1 MKKEKITICLIAA
14 VLFITAGQGFGW
26 TQFNNGGTQDVNYQ
40 LNDDVWVDYYQAPF
54 MQTIVNLLKGGNIPS
69 PYTLQGFNNS
79 RINISGGTINYLQIY
94 NSSQVTM
101 SSGTVNYL
109 QTYNSSQVTM
119 SGGTVN
125 YLQTYGS
132 SQVTMSG
139 GTVNDMQTNDSS
151 HVTMSGGQVSKNFS
165 ASGSSQITIS
175 GGTIGGGF
183 LLGTSAN
190 SSATLIIHGSNF
202 AIDGRPVS
210 SGKIISIISI
220 FGGGCEN
227 EPHRRLTGTLAN
239 GDIIN
244 SQVKIGYD
252 AKIFLVRD

>member
-40 LNDDVWVDYYQAPF
+40 LNDDVWVDYYQASF

-101 SSGTVNYL
+101 SSGTVNDL
-109 QTYNSSQVTM
+109 QTYGSSQVTI

-125 YLQTYGS
+125 GMQTYGS

-139 GTVNDMQTNDSS
+139 GTVNGMQTNDSS
-151 HVTMSGGQVSKNFS
+151 R
-165 ASGSSQITIS
+165 ITIS
-175 GGTIGGGF
+175 GGTIGGRF
-183 LLGTSAN
+183 LLGISAN
-190 SSATLIIHGSNF
+190 SSAILIIHGSNF

-210 SGKIISIISI
+210 PGKIISIISI

-227 EPHRRLTGTLAN
+227 EPHRLLTGTLAN

>member
-40 LNDDVWVDYYQAPF
+40 LNDDVWVDYYQASF

-101 SSGTVNYL
+101 SSGTVNDL
-109 QTYNSSQVTM
+109 
-119 SGGTVN
+119 
-125 YLQTYGS
+125 
-132 SQVTMSG
+132 
-139 GTVNDMQTNDSS
+139 QTNDSS
-151 HVTMSGGQVSKNFS
+151 R
-165 ASGSSQITIS
+165 ITIS
-175 GGTIGGGF
+175 GGTIGGRF
-183 LLGTSAN
+183 LLGISAN
-190 SSATLIIHGSNF
+190 SSAILIIHGSNF

-210 SGKIISIISI
+210 PGKIISIISI

>member
-14 VLFITAGQGFGW
+14 VLFVTAGQGFGW

-40 LNDDVWVDYYQAPF
+40 LNDDVWVDYYQASV

-69 PYTLQGFNNS
+69 PYILQGFNNS
-79 RINISGGTINYLQIY
+79 RINISGGTIDHLQIY

-109 QTYNSSQVTM
+109 QTYNNSRGTM
-119 SGGTVN
+119 SSGTVN
-125 YLQTYGS
+125 CLQTYGS

-139 GTVNDMQTNDSS
+139 GTVNALQTNDSS
-151 HVTMSGGQVSKNFS
+151 QATMSGGQVSQNLS

-175 GGTIGGGF
+175 GGTIGGV

-202 AIDGRPVS
+202 TIDGKPVVFGEITNLS
-210 SGKIISIISI
+210 SI
-220 FGGGCEN
+220 FGGACEN

-239 GDIIN
+239 GNIID
-244 SQVKIGYD
+244 SPFQIGYD
-252 AKIFLVRD
+252 AKIVFIHE

>member
-40 LNDDVWVDYYQAPF
+40 LNDDVWVDYYQASF

-101 SSGTVNYL
+101 S
-109 QTYNSSQVTM
+109 
-119 SGGTVN
+119 GGTVN
-125 YLQTYGS
+125 G
-132 SQVTMSG
+132 
-139 GTVNDMQTNDSS
+139 MQTNDSS
-151 HVTMSGGQVSKNFS
+151 R
-165 ASGSSQITIS
+165 ITIS
-175 GGTIGGGF
+175 GGTIGGRF
-183 LLGTSAN
+183 LLGISAN
-190 SSATLIIHGSNF
+190 SSAILIIHGSNF

-210 SGKIISIISI
+210 PGKIISIISI

>member
-26 TQFNNGGTQDVNYQ
+26 TQFNNGGIQDVNYQ

-79 RINISGGTINYLQIY
+79 RINISGGTINYFLQTY

-101 SSGTVNYL
+101 SGGTVNYL

-125 YLQTYGS
+125 HLQTYGS

-151 HVTMSGGQVSKNFS
+151 
-165 ASGSSQITIS
+165 QITIS
-175 GGTIGGGF
+175 GGTIGGRF

-202 AIDGRPVS
+202 AIDGRPVTVS

-252 AKIFLVRD
+252 AKIFLICD